1 MTAERLSF
9 ATGDHSIRERVIDR
23 PDRWDLVIAH
33 VVLEPGEAIPSH
45 PTDAEAFVTVVRGT
59 LSLTVEGLAETQ
71 HPRGTLLVL
80 PRGSAMAPRNLGGEA
95 LEFFVVKTPHPARV

>member
-1 MTAERLSF
+1 MSAERFTFS
-9 ATGDHSIRERVIDR
+9 TGDSSIRERVIDR

-59 LSLTVEGLAETQ
+59 LSLRIDGFDTEV
-71 HPRGTLLVL
+71 HPRGTMLVL
-80 PRGSAMAPRNLGGEA
+80 PKGSVMAPWNAGQEA
-95 LEFFVVKTPHPARV
+95 VEFFVVKTPHPTRA